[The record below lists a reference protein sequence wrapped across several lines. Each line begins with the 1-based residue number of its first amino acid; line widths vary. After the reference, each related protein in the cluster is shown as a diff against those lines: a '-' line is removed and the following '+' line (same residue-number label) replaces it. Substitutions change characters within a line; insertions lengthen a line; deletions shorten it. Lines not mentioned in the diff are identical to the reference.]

1 VLDGAPH
8 SSACGRNRA
17 RSSHQRRLRDC
28 ASPCAKPRENI
39 LTNIEIIKVIKCL
52 KAAVRRL
59 PDPSVTLVGKRWNS
73 PYLVLVSCLLS
84 LRTKDETTLP
94 AAERLFA
101 LAQTPESMLKLSF
114 HEVERAIYP
123 VGFYRTKAR
132 RILDISRVLIKDH
145 RGEVPATME
154 ALLNLKGVGPKT
166 ANLVLV
172 EGFGKPGICVDT
184 HVHRIT
190 NRFGYVCTRTP
201 EETETA
207 LRRKLPPSLWKD
219 INWILVLWGQN
230 VCRPV
235 SPKCSICAVSGKCG
249 KVGVGAHR

>member
-1 VLDGAPH
+1 VA
-8 SSACGRNRA
+8 
-17 RSSHQRRLRDC
+17 
-28 ASPCAKPRENI
+28 
-39 LTNIEIIKVIKCL
+39 
-52 KAAVRRL
+52 RL
-59 PDPSVTLVGKRWNS
+59 PDPSVTLVGKRWKS

-101 LAQTPESMLKLSF
+101 LAQTPESMLQLSF
-114 HEVERAIYP
+114 RAIERAIYP
-123 VGFYRTKAR
+123 VGFYRTKAQ

-145 RGEVPATME
+145 QGEVPGTME
-154 ALLNLKGVGPKT
+154 ELLSLKGVGPKT

-190 NRFGYVCTRTP
+190 NRFGYVRTRTP
-201 EETETA
+201 EQTETA
-207 LRRKLPPSLWKD
+207 LRKKLPAMLWKD
-219 INWILVLWGQN
+219 INWLLVLWGQN

-235 SPKCSICAVSGKCG
+235 SPKCSACPVSGKCG
-249 KVGVGAHR
+249 KVGVGLHR

>member
-1 VLDGAPH
+1 MK
-8 SSACGRNRA
+8 S
-17 RSSHQRRLRDC
+17 
-28 ASPCAKPRENI
+28 
-39 LTNIEIIKVIKCL
+39 L
-52 KAAVRRL
+52 KAAVAKL
-59 PDPSVTLVGKRWNS
+59 PDPSVTLVGKKWKS

-101 LAQTPESMLKLSF
+101 LAQTPADMLKLSF
-114 HEVERAIYP
+114 RDIERAIYP

-132 RILDISRVLIKDH
+132 RILDISRVLIRDH
-145 RGEVPATME
+145 QGHVPGTME

-184 HVHRIT
+184 HVHRIS
-190 NRFGYVCTRTP
+190 NRFGYVRTHTP
-201 EETETA
+201 EKTETA
-207 LRRKLPPSLWKD
+207 LRKKLPSGLWKD

-235 SPKCSICAVSGKCG
+235 SPKCSSCPVSGMCG
-249 KVGVGAHR
+249 KVGVGSHR

>member
-1 VLDGAPH
+1 MTNAEITQVI
-8 SSACGRNRA
+8 
-17 RSSHQRRLRDC
+17 RD
-28 ASPCAKPRENI
+28 
-39 LTNIEIIKVIKCL
+39 L

-59 PDPSVTLVGKRWNS
+59 PDPSVTLVGKRWKS

-101 LAQTPESMLKLSF
+101 LAQTPGSMLELSF
-114 HEVERAIYP
+114 PDVERAIYP
-123 VGFYRTKAR
+123 VGFYRTKAK
-132 RILDISRVLIKDH
+132 RILDISRVLISDH
-145 RGEVPATME
+145 NGEVPDTME
-154 ALLNLKGVGPKT
+154 ALLSLKGVGRKT

-190 NRFGYVCTRTP
+190 NRFGYVRTRTP
-201 EETETA
+201 EQTETA
-207 LRRKLPPSLWKD
+207 LRGKLPPALWKD

-235 SPKCSICAVSGKCG
+235 SPKCSACPVSARCR
-249 KVGVGAHR
+249 KVGVGTRR

>member
-1 VLDGAPH
+1 MTNSEMTQVLKD
-8 SSACGRNRA
+8 
-17 RSSHQRRLRDC
+17 
-28 ASPCAKPRENI
+28 
-39 LTNIEIIKVIKCL
+39 L
-52 KAAVRRL
+52 KAAVAKL
-59 PDPSVTLVGKRWNS
+59 PDPSVTLVGKRWKS

-101 LAQTPESMLKLSF
+101 LAQTPESMSKLSTR
-114 HEVERAIYP
+114 VIERAIYP

-132 RILDISRVLIKDH
+132 CILDISRTLIKDYK
-145 RGEVPATME
+145 GEVPDTLE
-154 ALLNLKGVGPKT
+154 ALLSFKGVGRKT

-190 NRFGYVCTRTP
+190 NRLGYVRTRTP
-201 EETETA
+201 EETELA
-207 LRRKLPPSLWKD
+207 LRKELPPALWKD

-235 SPKCSICAVSGKCG
+235 SPKCSLCAVNAQCS
-249 KVGVGAHR
+249 KVGVTAHR